1 MGNFASVVSRNI
13 VITRYKGDSMN
24 GCLQIMDVINDNSAR
39 NSVMP
44 ALVMETV
51 KSYDADTLIRGTVM
65 ATTVVS
71 VQLVVALQV
80 VGDAMI
86 TIRPGQR
93 GQGQGR
99 S

>member
-1 MGNFASVVSRNI
+1 
-13 VITRYKGDSMN
+13 
-24 GCLQIMDVINDNSAR
+24 
-39 NSVMP
+39 
-44 ALVMETV
+44 
-51 KSYDADTLIRGTVM
+51 M
-65 ATTVVS
+65 ATSILS
-71 VQLVVALQV
+71 VLLVVAMEV